1 MQLDVEVSPP
11 AYRMNLRL
19 TFDLSELWPME
30 PLSSRSPHM
39 NFGYVTYIQTDR
51 QTESDA

>member
-11 AYRMNLRL
+11 VNALFWLVHFQLAGKRTIWGYNLVAQTDRRTPGVL
-19 TFDLSELWPME
+19 LA
-30 PLSSRSPHM
+30 
-39 NFGYVTYIQTDR
+39 TDR

>member
-1 MQLDVEVSPP
+1 MTLTSEVDLKVIHVH
-11 AYRMNLRL
+11 AL
-19 TFDLSELWPME
+19 TEYE
-30 PLSSRSPHM
+30 GPLLSRSPDM